1 MTTTMANMTV
11 IVPAA
16 VIVMAMATAVT
27 ATAEAAALALASPD
41 GQYEQLHLTMPTNHS
56 GG

>member
-1 MTTTMANMTV
+1 MATTMANMTV

>member
-1 MTTTMANMTV
+1 MATTMANMTV

-27 ATAEAAALALASPD
+27 ATAEAAALALASPV